1 MMNLN
6 KLTAISSI
14 DGRYNHISQ
23 ELSSYLSEYA
33 LIKYRILIEIE
44 WFKSLSKVKGIKE
57 LPTLNKKDVNFLDS
71 IYHDFSIHEAK
82 KVKVIEKRTNHDVK
96 AVEYY
101 LRDKFNTNSKLRKRT
116 EFIHFACTSEDINN
130 LAYSLM
136 IKATCTK
143 VLLPKIKEINIL
155 IKRKSHSYSKIPM
168 LSRTHGQ
175 AASPTTIGKELA
187 NFSYRIN
194 MILKNISGNNLKGK
208 FNGAVGNF
216 NAHKAAYPE
225 LEWPKITNNFIE
237 KLGLK
242 VSEYSTQIEDKDSL
256 AELMSSYVRLNNIL
270 IDFSRDCW
278 GYISLGYFSQKL
290 KKGEVGSSTM
300 PHKVNPIDFE
310 NAEGNLGIS
319 NANFQHISNKVVISR
334 WQRDL
339 SDSTVLRNIGNCFAL
354 SLIAYE
360 SLLKGLIK
368 LEINKV
374 KIKLD
379 LENCWELITE
389 AIQTVMR
396 KNNLPEGYELMK
408 SFSRGKEINE
418 KDIQNLI
425 KGLDIPEIDKN
436 TLLSLTPLKYIGLAD
451 ILAKKI

>member
-1 MMNLN
+1 
-6 KLTAISSI
+6 
-14 DGRYNHISQ
+14 
-23 ELSSYLSEYA
+23 
-33 LIKYRILIEIE
+33 
-44 WFKSLSKVKGIKE
+44 
-57 LPTLNKKDVNFLDS
+57 
-71 IYHDFSIHEAK
+71 
-82 KVKVIEKRTNHDVK
+82 
-96 AVEYY
+96 
-101 LRDKFNTNSKLRKRT
+101 
-116 EFIHFACTSEDINN
+116 
-130 LAYSLM
+130 
-136 IKATCTK
+136 
-143 VLLPKIKEINIL
+143 
-155 IKRKSHSYSKIPM
+155 M

-187 NFSYRIN
+187 NFAYRIN

-216 NAHKAAYPE
+216 NAHTAAYPE
-225 LEWPKITNNFIE
+225 LEWPKITKNFIE

-242 VSEYSTQIEDKDSL
+242 VSEYSTQVEDKDSL

-278 GYISLGYFSQKL
+278 GYISLGYFSLKL

-408 SFSRGKEINE
+408 SFSRGKEINK

-425 KGLDIPEIDKN
+425 NGLDISKIDKD
-436 TLLSLTPLKYIGLAD
+436 TLLQLTPLKYIGLAGV
-451 ILAKKI
+451 LAKKI